1 MQRAYFDP
9 SIVNRAVDN
18 NISPARL
25 RAAFGRVGLEAA
37 TGLHTVLELART
49 FAAPDNPH
57 ADRARQLFT
66 MLRDLEPA
74 YQPDVPM
81 LLAGELQK
89 LRFGTAVLPFLDA
102 FDLAAT
108 RTEVAR
114 LANGFF
120 DDQARRFIRQKDA
133 LKLESLDAQERHAA
147 YIGTLRGTDQV
158 VRDLRT
164 FDDVWRYFERR
175 GDIPRLIADVLHH
188 KISSSEASELAARL
202 PSFPAIGAATRAN
215 VYLNFIM
222 VAGAVRP
229 GKDKMDD
236 YTHCIE
242 ATYCPALVSAD
253 GQQITAL
260 RAISPDVRPITW
272 DDLSV
277 VAEGAA

>member
-9 SIVNRAVDN
+9 SIVNRAVDS

-25 RAAFGRVGLEAA
+25 RAAFGRVGLEPA

-49 FAAPDNPH
+49 FATPDSSKK
-57 ADRARQLFT
+57 DRARQLFT
-66 MLRDLEPA
+66 LLRDLEPA
-74 YQPDVPM
+74 YQPDVPL

-89 LRFGTAVLPFLDA
+89 LRLGTAVLPFLDA
-102 FDLAAT
+102 LDLVAT
-108 RTEVAR
+108 RNEVAR

-120 DDQARRFIRQKDA
+120 DDHARGSIRQKDA
-133 LKLESLDAQERHAA
+133 LKVQSLEAQERHAA
-147 YIGTLRGTDQV
+147 YVGTLRGSDQV
-158 VRDLRT
+158 VRGLRT
-164 FDDVWRYFERR
+164 FDDVWQYYERR

-188 KISSSEASELAARL
+188 KISSSEASELAGRL

-242 ATYCPALVSAD
+242 AAYCPGFVSAD

-260 RAISPDVRPITW
+260 RSISPDVRPIAW

>member
-49 FAAPDNPH
+49 FAAPDSSN

-74 YQPDVPM
+74 YQPDVPT

-89 LRFGTAVLPFLDA
+89 LRFGTAVLPFLGA
-102 FDLAAT
+102 LDLAAT
-108 RTEVAR
+108 RSEVAR

-120 DDQARRFIRQKDA
+120 DDQARRFIRDKDA
-133 LKLESLDAQERHAA
+133 LKVQGLEAQERHAA
-147 YIGTLRGTDQV
+147 YVGTLRGTDRV

-164 FDDVWRYFERR
+164 FDDVWEYFERR

-229 GKDKMDD
+229 GRDKMDD

-242 ATYCPALVSAD
+242 AAYCPALISAD

-260 RAISPDVRPITW
+260 RSISPSVRPIAW

-277 VAEGAA
+277 LAEGAA